1 MSQDYSS
8 FTLLTVTFP
17 SPPIA
22 HVQLNRPAKLN
33 AFSHALWLEFG
44 RVFRLL
50 DRDSDVRAVV
60 LSGAGDRA
68 FCAGLDVK
76 DAAGDEVMTGGQEDG
91 ARWAWKVRRERIEVY
106 QESVSAVEEC
116 SKPVICVLHGACIGL
131 AIDIACC
138 ADIRLAASN
147 ALFSVKEV
155 DIGMAAD
162 VGTLA
167 RLPKIV
173 GNHSWVKDVCLTARE
188 FDSREASTVGFVSQ
202 VLESKEQALR
212 KALEIAGVLA
222 EKSPV
227 AVQSTKELL
236 NHGREHGV
244 QEALKYT
251 AVWNSAALQGA
262 DFMEAL
268 KARVVR
274 KKPTFAKL

>member
-116 SKPVICVLHGACIGL
+116 SKRELFIPLPVWSGDLCYRHLQPEGL
-131 AIDIACC
+131 SYTDYHTN
-138 ADIRLAASN
+138 RL
-147 ALFSVKEV
+147 
-155 DIGMAAD
+155 
-162 VGTLA
+162 
-167 RLPKIV
+167 
-173 GNHSWVKDVCLTARE
+173 
-188 FDSREASTVGFVSQ
+188 
-202 VLESKEQALR
+202 
-212 KALEIAGVLA
+212 
-222 EKSPV
+222 
-227 AVQSTKELL
+227 
-236 NHGREHGV
+236 
-244 QEALKYT
+244 
-251 AVWNSAALQGA
+251 
-262 DFMEAL
+262 
-268 KARVVR
+268 
-274 KKPTFAKL
+274 